1 MKIRTSDIYRVQSAK
16 YDFCTQFVSGNVL
29 DITCGNYLDFVKSNL
44 LLKNGAKEVFSLD
57 LLNDDQFIIS
67 RRLEKGK
74 IICHMKNKKELDSI
88 HFDTIIAF
96 DVLST
101 VENFDN
107 ILKFIS
113 NNLKSN
119 GTSIISIVSDDDD
132 APTQATAEQDLLEIE
147 QLRKQYYIDKARKQ
161 EQLDKDEANEKKKLK
176 NNPSLKRLTESVK
189 SVEIVKGLELTI
201 DEIDYTERPQF
212 DECCD
217 DCTLP
222 VNYDIPI
229 NILNKWEIDTC
240 LCEET
245 DYSSDED

>member
-29 DITCGNYLDFVKSNL
+29 DITCGKYLDFVKSNL

-119 GTSIISIVSDDDD
+119 GTSIISIVSDDGLNNN
-132 APTQATAEQDLLEIE
+132 AHDLFTKDLTLLSKIDFEKNLKIFFNDIVFFSQGTVIHNKISDNSIISKLKIKLRNFFLQSIKRYNFYLKYVDPIKHFFIKFNQNLE
-147 QLRKQYYIDKARKQ
+147 
-161 EQLDKDEANEKKKLK
+161 NKKLQRYVITEYIKTKQPLFLIAICK
-176 NNPSLKRLTESVK
+176 N
-189 SVEIVKGLELTI
+189 
-201 DEIDYTERPQF
+201 
-212 DECCD
+212 
-217 DCTLP
+217 
-222 VNYDIPI
+222 
-229 NILNKWEIDTC
+229 
-240 LCEET
+240 
-245 DYSSDED
+245 